1 MRRRLLGAQARAGQR
16 RRLRP
21 ADGGRGGLPG
31 AGPGV
36 AGRGRGTGADRARTG
51 RVAGRLRDA
60 AALRARGAAALPSRT
75 RRPGRSVSGRRD
87 RHRLALPGLRQRRRP
102 PGMHRG
108 LHLGIRPNGSTRPR
122 TKRSACGPRPI
133 KIPNGPW
140 RGCSARSRSPSRGPG
155 TGSRA
160 GVPCRRRRGGP
171 APGSPRGRASAGREG
186 CGEPLAQPG
195 DSGIGEFRGCRNGR
209 CGRPCPATACLFVP
223 WVGRSVKG
231 RDIIPIS
238 VSDGDGDLSAMR
250 DSRCLA
256 LWTPVP
262 GV

>member
-31 AGPGV
+31 AGPG
-36 AGRGRGTGADRARTG
+36 AGGRGRGTGADRARTG

-60 AALRARGAAALPSRT
+60 AALRARSCGTTVPHPAARAIRF
-75 RRPGRSVSGRRD
+75 
-87 RHRLALPGLRQRRRP
+87 RP
-102 PGMHRG
+102 PGPSPSGAARTAAASTPPRNASG
-108 LHLGIRPNGSTRPR
+108 SASGIRPNGSTRPR

-140 RGCSARSRSPSRGPG
+140 RDCSAHSRSQSRGPG

-171 APGSPRGRASAGREG
+171 APGSPRGRASAGREA

-195 DSGIGEFRGCRNGR
+195 DSGIAEFGVAVTADAAGR
-209 CGRPCPATACLFVP
+209 VPPPPACLSSGLGVASR
-223 WVGRSVKG
+223 VGTSSRYLCQTG
-231 RDIIPIS
+231 W
-238 VSDGDGDLSAMR
+238 GFSAMR